1 MIRSQ
6 MVTRLASAAVGLP
19 FLGAAVWYG
28 PRELL
33 LALAVALAAIGAWE
47 FCRLASG
54 AALRPPSVL
63 MAVWAGALV
72 VNGHLEGDHT
82 LAVLAAG
89 LPVSLAWFLI
99 RGPGERVF
107 ADWGATVAGS
117 LYLGLPLSF
126 ALLIFAQE
134 QGREWLL
141 LALLAAFATD
151 TSAYLVGRPL
161 GRHRMAPA
169 ISPGKSWEGAAG
181 GLAGG
186 AGACLALASI
196 LDLPLTLAEAALVGA
211 AVGVTAQLGDLA
223 ESLLK
228 RAAGAK
234 EAGGLIPGHGGL
246 LDRMDSV
253 AFVLVVLY
261 YLARWLAP
269 W

>member
-1 MIRSQ
+1 
-6 MVTRLASAAVGLP
+6 MVTRLASAVVGLP
-19 FLGAAVWYG
+19 LLGTVVWYG
-28 PRELL
+28 PQELL
-33 LALAVALAAIGAWE
+33 LALALAVAVIGAWE

-63 MAVWAGALV
+63 MAIWAGALV
-72 VNGHLEGDHT
+72 VNGHLEGDYT
-82 LAVLAAG
+82 LAVIAAG
-89 LPVSLAWFLI
+89 LLVSLGWFLI
-99 RGPGERVF
+99 RGPGETAL
-107 ADWGATVAGS
+107 ADWGTTVAGA

-141 LALLAAFATD
+141 LTLLVTFATD
-151 TSAYLVGRPL
+151 ALAYLVGRPL

-181 GLAGG
+181 GLMGG
-186 AGACLALASI
+186 AGTCLALASI
-196 LDLPLTLAEAALVGA
+196 LDLPLTMAEAALVGA
-211 AVGVTAQLGDLA
+211 AIGVTAQLGDLA

-246 LDRMDSV
+246 LDRLDSV
-253 AFVLVVLY
+253 AFALVVLY
-261 YLARWLAP
+261 YLAKWLAS